1 MKGLLKTVT
10 LLLALAATPAL
21 AQTMDISPNGA
32 RTSVAGPSETFTG
45 TVTVTPLF
53 APTEFSNA
61 GGGLVQFTPGARS
74 AWHTHPAGQTLIVT
88 EGKGWVQQVG
98 AGKIEIQ
105 PGDVIWTPPGVKH
118 WHGATATT
126 PLSHIAITPV
136 AGGANVAWL
145 EKVTDEQYAE

>member
-1 MKGLLKTVT
+1 
-10 LLLALAATPAL
+10 
-21 AQTMDISPNGA
+21 MDVSPNGA

-98 AGKIEIQ
+98 AEKVEIQ

-118 WHGATATT
+118 WHGATAND
-126 PLSHIAITPV
+126 PVSHIAITPV
-136 AGGANVAWL
+136 ADGANVAWL